1 MVMVNRRGFTI
12 VELLIVVVVIA
23 VLAAITI
30 VAYNGI
36 QKRAGTATYTA
47 AVDGLEK
54 QIRLAITS
62 GALSSDTTFYQTCL
76 GEAKDYPATG
86 NFPAGSCLNMTSSPS
101 SGVTLDISKVD
112 MLRSAGV
119 TIPSGLPMYE
129 GNAMGDQSIWTR
141 GIFLQHVNTSQ
152 LDQVVLVWFPAD
164 TSTCGRGVNS
174 VEASIQ
180 QVKANP
186 QLLADVE
193 AQLGPD
199 WENIYRSLTG
209 GGACQVVININ

>member
-1 MVMVNRRGFTI
+1 MVNRRGFTI

-36 QKRAGTATYTA
+36 QKRAGTATYAA

-76 GEAKDYPATG
+76 GEAKDYPATA

-101 SGVTLDISKVD
+101 SGVTLDTSKVD

-129 GNAMGDQSIWTR
+129 GHHPSGDQSIWTR
-141 GIFLQHVNTSQ
+141 GVLIQHSRALQH
-152 LDQVVLVWFPAD
+152 DQVVLIWFPAD
-164 TSTCGRGVNS
+164 TSACGRGVNV
-174 VEASIQ
+174 VEDFIQ

-186 QLLADVE
+186 ELLTNVE
-193 AQLGPD
+193 AQLGPE
-199 WENIYRSLTG
+199 WENVYRSMVG
-209 GGACQVVININ
+209 NGACQVVLDIN